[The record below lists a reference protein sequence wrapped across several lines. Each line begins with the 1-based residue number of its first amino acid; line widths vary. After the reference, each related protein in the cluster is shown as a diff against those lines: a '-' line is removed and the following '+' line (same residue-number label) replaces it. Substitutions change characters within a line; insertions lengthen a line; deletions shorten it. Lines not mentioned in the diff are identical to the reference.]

1 MFEAFVLVCLFG
13 KPIEPFFCEEL
24 GDARGPYKT
33 IEECKVRVKDITF
46 NLPNHRPHMQS
57 KGYSC
62 SYYIPPK
69 KIMTK

>member
-33 IEECKVRVKDITF
+33 IEECKVRVNEIIV
-46 NLPNHRPHMQS
+46 NIPNHRPHMQS
-57 KGYSC
+57 RGYSC
-62 SYYIPPK
+62 SHYTPP
-69 KIMTK
+69 TKNNN